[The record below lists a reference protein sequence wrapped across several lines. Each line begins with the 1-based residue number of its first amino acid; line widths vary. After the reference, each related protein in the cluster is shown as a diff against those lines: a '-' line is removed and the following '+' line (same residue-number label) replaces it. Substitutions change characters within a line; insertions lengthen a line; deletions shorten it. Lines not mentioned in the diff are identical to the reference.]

1 MKALKYFLGMV
12 LLLTGML
19 SCEKQTYDDVSL
31 LNSAPTPSKLT
42 TMFTIT
48 QDNSGMVTIY
58 PAGES
63 ASYYEVFFGDATTA
77 ASKVNAGG
85 NVQHKYAEGV
95 YTVKVVAY
103 NLNGQSTT
111 LTQPLTVS
119 YRAPENLAV
128 TITRDALNR
137 FKVNVSATALYE
149 TFFRVYFGDVINE
162 VPQQFLEGQTLNH
175 TYATTGTYTIRVVAL
190 SGGAATTTYTQVV
203 SIKNQ
208 VSLPITFDDASI
220 DYSVIDFGGNISVDA
235 VDPVLS
241 TNNVKKTTKPAG
253 AETWAG
259 TTMGNDL
266 GFPVKIP
273 FTASTT
279 QMSIKVYSPAAGIHV
294 RLKVEDHTDN
304 TKSVETEALTTA
316 ANTWETLI
324 FDFAYQAGGTA
335 ALNLSYNYD
344 KASVFFD
351 FGTPGSGKV
360 FYWDNVK
367 FEPVNIYS
375 GIQMPIDFQSTT
387 LAYTFTNFGGAGSSV
402 ITNPHSVGINTS
414 TKVGALTKGAGAEV
428 WAGSFLELGNPI
440 NFTSLQKIKMKV
452 WVPAA
457 GMVVKF
463 KMENVSNSAIN
474 IERDAV
480 TTVANGWEDLTFDFT
495 GIVSSNNYQRVVV
508 FFDFGNNGTGA
519 TYYFDDIRLN

>member
-1 MKALKYFLGMV
+1 
-12 LLLTGML
+12 
-19 SCEKQTYDDVSL
+19 
-31 LNSAPTPSKLT
+31 
-42 TMFTIT
+42 
-48 QDNSGMVTIY
+48 
-58 PAGES
+58 
-63 ASYYEVFFGDATTA
+63 
-77 ASKVNAGG
+77 
-85 NVQHKYAEGV
+85 
-95 YTVKVVAY
+95 
-103 NLNGQSTT
+103 
-111 LTQPLTVS
+111 
-119 YRAPENLAV
+119 
-128 TITRDALNR
+128 
-137 FKVNVSATALYE
+137 
-149 TFFRVYFGDVINE
+149 
-162 VPQQFLEGQTLNH
+162 
-175 TYATTGTYTIRVVAL
+175 
-190 SGGAATTTYTQVV
+190 AATTTYTQVV

-316 ANTWETLI
+316 ASTWETLI

>member
-1 MKALKYFLGMV
+1 
-12 LLLTGML
+12 
-19 SCEKQTYDDVSL
+19 
-31 LNSAPTPSKLT
+31 
-42 TMFTIT
+42 
-48 QDNSGMVTIY
+48 
-58 PAGES
+58 
-63 ASYYEVFFGDATTA
+63 
-77 ASKVNAGG
+77 
-85 NVQHKYAEGV
+85 
-95 YTVKVVAY
+95 
-103 NLNGQSTT
+103 
-111 LTQPLTVS
+111 
-119 YRAPENLAV
+119 
-128 TITRDALNR
+128 
-137 FKVNVSATALYE
+137 
-149 TFFRVYFGDVINE
+149 
-162 VPQQFLEGQTLNH
+162 
-175 TYATTGTYTIRVVAL
+175 
-190 SGGAATTTYTQVV
+190 VV

-266 GFPVKIP
+266 GFPAKIP

-279 QMSIKVYSPAAGIHV
+279 QMSIRVYSPAAGIHV

-387 LAYTFTNFGGAGSSV
+387 LAYTFTDFGGAGSTV
-402 ITNPHSVGINTS
+402 ITNPHSTGINTS

-428 WAGSFLELGNPI
+428 WAGSFLELGSPI

-463 KMENVSNSAIN
+463 KMENLTNSAIN